1 MEIKHKD
8 GTFQVNLIDYGT
20 KDWQSVDKVFVIDG
34 FRYKFPIH
42 RPSDR
47 LDFNKELEDL
57 LREAPTSK
65 MNFRIDT
72 LIHRFV
78 VKELLDTNIHQQNV
92 EQSKELQSNGI
103 NINIVSEIN
112 RV

>member
-8 GTFQVNLIDYGT
+8 GTFEVNLIDYGT
-20 KDWQSVDKVFVIDG
+20 KDCQSVDRIFVIDG

-47 LDFNKELEDL
+47 LDFNKELKDL
-57 LREAPTSK
+57 LSETPSSK

-78 VKELLDTNIHQQNV
+78 VKELLDTRIHQQTV
-92 EQSKELQSNGI
+92 EQSKGL

>member
-8 GTFQVNLIDYGT
+8 GTFEVNLIDLGT
-20 KDWQSVDKVFVIDG
+20 KDCQSVDRIFVIDG

-42 RPSDR
+42 RPSDK
-47 LDFNKELEDL
+47 LDFNKELKDL
-57 LREAPTSK
+57 LSEAPSSK

-78 VKELLDTNIHQQNV
+78 VKELLDTRIHQENV
-92 EQSKELQSNGI
+92 KQSKGL

>member
-20 KDWQSVDKVFVIDG
+20 KDCQSVDKVFVIDG

-47 LDFNKELEDL
+47 LDFNKELKDL
-57 LREAPTSK
+57 LSETPSSK

-78 VKELLDTNIHQQNV
+78 VKELLDTRIHQQTV
-92 EQSKELQSNGI
+92 EQSKGL

>member
-1 MEIKHKD
+1 MIEIKYKD
-8 GTFQVNLIDYGT
+8 DTFQVNLIDYGT
-20 KDWQSVDKVFVIDG
+20 KDCQSVNRIFVIDG

-42 RPSDR
+42 RSSDR

-65 MNFRIDT
+65 MNFRIDS

-78 VKELLDTNIHQQNV
+78 VKELLDSGIHKQTV
-92 EQSKELQSNGI
+92 EQSKGL
-103 NINIVSEIN
+103 NINSLTIID

>member
-1 MEIKHKD
+1 MEIKYKD
-8 GTFQVNLIDYGT
+8 DTFQVNLIDYGT
-20 KDWQSVDKVFVIDG
+20 KDCQSVDKVFIIDG

-42 RPSDR
+42 RSSDK

-57 LREAPTSK
+57 LSEAPTSK

-78 VKELLDTNIHQQNV
+78 VKELLDTNIHQQTV
-92 EQSKELQSNGI
+92 EQSKELNMNLISTI
-103 NINIVSEIN
+103 D
-112 RV
+112 RFKYT

>member
-8 GTFQVNLIDYGT
+8 GTFEVNLIDYGT
-20 KDWQSVDKVFVIDG
+20 KDCQSVDRIFVIDG

-47 LDFNKELEDL
+47 LDFNKELKDL
-57 LREAPTSK
+57 LSEAPSSK

-78 VKELLDTNIHQQNV
+78 VKELLDTRIHQEIV
-92 EQSKELQSNGI
+92 KQSKGL
-103 NINIVSEIN
+103 NINIVNEIH

>member
-8 GTFQVNLIDYGT
+8 GTFEGNLIDYGT
-20 KDWQSVDKVFVIDG
+20 KDCQSVDRIFVIDG

-47 LDFNKELEDL
+47 LDFNKELKDL
-57 LREAPTSK
+57 LSEAPSSK

-78 VKELLDTNIHQQNV
+78 VKELLDTRIHQQTV
-92 EQSKELQSNGI
+92 EQSKGL
-103 NINIVSEIN
+103 NINVVSEIN

>member
-8 GTFQVNLIDYGT
+8 GTFEVNLIDYGT
-20 KDWQSVDKVFVIDG
+20 KDCQSVDRIFVIDG

-47 LDFNKELEDL
+47 LDFNKELKDL
-57 LREAPTSK
+57 LNEAPSSK

-72 LIHRFV
+72 LIYRFV
-78 VKELLDTNIHQQNV
+78 AKELLDTRIHQENV
-92 EQSKELQSNGI
+92 KQSKGKNL
-103 NINIVSEIN
+103 NILTIID

>member
-1 MEIKHKD
+1 MEIKYKD
-8 GTFQVNLIDYGT
+8 ETFQVNLIDYGT
-20 KDWQSVDKVFVIDG
+20 KDCQSVNRIFVIDG

-47 LDFNKELEDL
+47 LDFNKELKDL
-57 LREAPTSK
+57 LSEAPSSK
-65 MNFRIDT
+65 MNFRIDS

-78 VKELLDTNIHQQNV
+78 VKELLDSGIHQENV
-92 EQSKELQSNGI
+92 KQSKRRDL
-103 NINIVSEIN
+103 NINVVSEIN

>member
-8 GTFQVNLIDYGT
+8 GTFEVNLIDYGT
-20 KDWQSVDKVFVIDG
+20 KDCQSVDRIFVIDG

-47 LDFNKELEDL
+47 LDFNKDLKDL
-57 LREAPTSK
+57 LSETPSSK

-78 VKELLDTNIHQQNV
+78 VKELLDTNIHQQTV
-92 EQSKELQSNGI
+92 EQYKGL

>member
-20 KDWQSVDKVFVIDG
+20 KDCQSVDKVFVIDG

-47 LDFNKELEDL
+47 LDFNKELKDL
-57 LREAPTSK
+57 LSEAPSSK

-78 VKELLDTNIHQQNV
+78 VKELLDTSIHQQTV
-92 EQSKELQSNGI
+92 EQYKGL

>member
-20 KDWQSVDKVFVIDG
+20 KDCQSVDKVFVIDG

-47 LDFNKELEDL
+47 LDFNKELKDL
-57 LREAPTSK
+57 LSEAPSSK

-78 VKELLDTNIHQQNV
+78 VKELLDTNIHQQTV
-92 EQSKELQSNGI
+92 EQSKEL
-103 NINIVSEIN
+103 NINVVSEIN

>member
-8 GTFQVNLIDYGT
+8 GTFEVNLIDYGT
-20 KDWQSVDKVFVIDG
+20 KDCQSVDRIFVIDG

-47 LDFNKELEDL
+47 LDFNKELKDL
-57 LREAPTSK
+57 LSEAPSSK

-78 VKELLDTNIHQQNV
+78 VKELLDTRIHQENV
-92 EQSKELQSNGI
+92 KQRKGL

>member
-1 MEIKHKD
+1 MIEIKYKD
-8 GTFQVNLIDYGT
+8 ETFQVNLIDYGT
-20 KDWQSVDKVFVIDG
+20 KDCQSVNRIFVIDG

-57 LREAPTSK
+57 LSEAPSSK
-65 MNFRIDT
+65 MNFRIDS

-78 VKELLDTNIHQQNV
+78 VKELLDSGIHQENV
-92 EQSKELQSNGI
+92 KQSKGL
-103 NINIVSEIN
+103 NINVVSEIN

>member
-8 GTFQVNLIDYGT
+8 GTFEVNLIDYGT
-20 KDWQSVDKVFVIDG
+20 KDCQSVDRIFVIDG

-47 LDFNKELEDL
+47 LDFNKELKDL
-57 LREAPTSK
+57 LSEAPSSK

>member
-8 GTFQVNLIDYGT
+8 GTFEVNLIDYGT
-20 KDWQSVDKVFVIDG
+20 KDCQSVDRIFVIDG

-47 LDFNKELEDL
+47 LDFNKELKDL
-57 LREAPTSK
+57 LSEAPSSK
-65 MNFRIDT
+65 MNFRIDS

-78 VKELLDTNIHQQNV
+78 VKELLDTGIHQEIV
-92 EQSKELQSNGI
+92 KQSKRL
-103 NINIVSEIN
+103 NINIVNEIN

>member
-8 GTFQVNLIDYGT
+8 GTFEVNLIDYGT
-20 KDWQSVDKVFVIDG
+20 KDCQSVDRIFVIDG

-57 LREAPTSK
+57 LSEAPSSK

-78 VKELLDTNIHQQNV
+78 VKELLDTRIHQENV
-92 EQSKELQSNGI
+92 KQRKGL

>member
-20 KDWQSVDKVFVIDG
+20 KDCQSVDKVFVIDG

-42 RPSDR
+42 RPSDG
-47 LDFNKELEDL
+47 LDFNKELKDL
-57 LREAPTSK
+57 LSEAPSSK

-78 VKELLDTNIHQQNV
+78 VKELLDTRIHQETV
-92 EQSKELQSNGI
+92 KQSKGL
-103 NINIVSEIN
+103 NINVVSEIN

>member
-8 GTFQVNLIDYGT
+8 GTFEVNLIDYGT
-20 KDWQSVDKVFVIDG
+20 KDCQSVDRIFVIDG
-34 FRYKFPIH
+34 FRFKFPIH

-47 LDFNKELEDL
+47 LDFNKELKDL
-57 LREAPTSK
+57 LSEAPSSK

-78 VKELLDTNIHQQNV
+78 VKELLDTRIHQQTV
-92 EQSKELQSNGI
+92 EQSKGL
-103 NINIVSEIN
+103 NINVVSEIN

>member
-20 KDWQSVDKVFVIDG
+20 KDCQDVDKIFVIDG

-42 RPSDR
+42 RPSDK

-57 LREAPTSK
+57 LSEAPTSK

-78 VKELLDTNIHQQNV
+78 VKELLDTNIHQENV
-92 EQSKELQSNGI
+92 EQSKEL
-103 NINIVSEIN
+103 NINVVSIIDRFN
-112 RV
+112 SL

>member
-8 GTFQVNLIDYGT
+8 GTFEVNLIDYGT
-20 KDWQSVDKVFVIDG
+20 KDCQSVNRIFVIDG

-42 RPSDR
+42 RSSDR
-47 LDFNKELEDL
+47 LDFNKELKDL
-57 LREAPTSK
+57 LSEAPSSK
-65 MNFRIDT
+65 MNFRIDS

-78 VKELLDTNIHQQNV
+78 VKELLDTGIHQEIV
-92 EQSKELQSNGI
+92 KQSKRL
-103 NINIVSEIN
+103 NINIVNEIN

>member
-1 MEIKHKD
+1 MEIKYKD
-8 GTFQVNLIDYGT
+8 DTFQVNLIDYGT
-20 KDWQSVDKVFVIDG
+20 KDCQEVDRIFIIDG

-65 MNFRIDT
+65 MNFRIDS

-78 VKELLDTNIHQQNV
+78 VKEILDTNIHQENV
-92 EQSKELQSNGI
+92 KQSKGL
-103 NINIVSEIN
+103 NINSLTIIDRIN
-112 RV
+112 SI

>member
-8 GTFQVNLIDYGT
+8 GTFEVNLIDYGT
-20 KDWQSVDKVFVIDG
+20 KDCQSVDRIFVIDG

-47 LDFNKELEDL
+47 LDFNKELKDL
-57 LREAPTSK
+57 LSEAPSSK

-78 VKELLDTNIHQQNV
+78 VKELLDTRIHQQTV
-92 EQSKELQSNGI
+92 EQSKGL

>member
-8 GTFQVNLIDYGT
+8 GNFQVNLIDYGT
-20 KDWQSVDKVFVIDG
+20 KDCQSVDKVFVIDG

-47 LDFNKELEDL
+47 LDFNKELKDL
-57 LREAPTSK
+57 LSEAPSSK

-78 VKELLDTNIHQQNV
+78 VKELLDTRIHQQTV
-92 EQSKELQSNGI
+92 EQSKGL

>member
-8 GTFQVNLIDYGT
+8 GTFEVNLIDYGT
-20 KDWQSVDKVFVIDG
+20 KDCQSVDRIFVIDG

-42 RPSDR
+42 RPSDK
-47 LDFNKELEDL
+47 LDFNKELKDL
-57 LREAPTSK
+57 LSEAPTSK

-78 VKELLDTNIHQQNV
+78 VKELLDTRIHQENV
-92 EQSKELQSNGI
+92 KQRKGL

>member
-8 GTFQVNLIDYGT
+8 GTFEVNLIDYGT
-20 KDWQSVDKVFVIDG
+20 KDCQSVDRIFVIDG

-42 RPSDR
+42 RPSDK
-47 LDFNKELEDL
+47 LDFNKELKDL
-57 LREAPTSK
+57 LSEAPSSK

-78 VKELLDTNIHQQNV
+78 VKELLDTRIHQENV
-92 EQSKELQSNGI
+92 KQSKGL
-103 NINIVSEIN
+103 NINIVNEIH

>member
-8 GTFQVNLIDYGT
+8 GTFEVNLIDYGT
-20 KDWQSVDKVFVIDG
+20 KDCQSVDRIFVIDG

-47 LDFNKELEDL
+47 LDFNKELKDL
-57 LREAPTSK
+57 LSEAPSSK

-78 VKELLDTNIHQQNV
+78 VKELLDTRIHQQTV
-92 EQSKELQSNGI
+92 EQSKGL
-103 NINIVSEIN
+103 NINVVSEIN

>member
-8 GTFQVNLIDYGT
+8 GTFEVNLIDYGT
-20 KDWQSVDKVFVIDG
+20 KDCQSVDRIFVIDG

-42 RPSDR
+42 CPSDR
-47 LDFNKELEDL
+47 LDFNKELKDL
-57 LREAPTSK
+57 LSEAPSSK

-78 VKELLDTNIHQQNV
+78 VKELLDTRIHQQTV
-92 EQSKELQSNGI
+92 EQSKGL

>member
-20 KDWQSVDKVFVIDG
+20 KDCQNVDKVFVIDG

-42 RPSDR
+42 RSSDR

-65 MNFRIDT
+65 MNFRIDS

-78 VKELLDTNIHQQNV
+78 VKELLDSGIHKQTV
-92 EQSKELQSNGI
+92 EQSKGL
-103 NINIVSEIN
+103 NINSLTIID

>member
-8 GTFQVNLIDYGT
+8 GTFEVNLIDYGT
-20 KDWQSVDKVFVIDG
+20 KDCQSVDRIFVIDG

-47 LDFNKELEDL
+47 LDFNKELKDL
-57 LREAPTSK
+57 LSEAPSSK

-78 VKELLDTNIHQQNV
+78 VKELLDTRIHQQTV
-92 EQSKELQSNGI
+92 EQYKGL

>member
-8 GTFQVNLIDYGT
+8 GTFEVNLIDYGT
-20 KDWQSVDKVFVIDG
+20 KDCQSVDRIFVIDG

-57 LREAPTSK
+57 LSEAPSSK

-78 VKELLDTNIHQQNV
+78 VKELLDTRIHQENV
-92 EQSKELQSNGI
+92 KQRKGL

-112 RV
+112 TV

>member
-8 GTFQVNLIDYGT
+8 GTFEVNLIDYGT
-20 KDWQSVDKVFVIDG
+20 KDCQSVDRIFVIDG

-65 MNFRIDT
+65 MNFRIDA
-72 LIHRFV
+72 LLHRFV
-78 VKELLDTNIHQQNV
+78 VKELLDTRIHQQTV
-92 EQSKELQSNGI
+92 EQSKGL
-103 NINIVSEIN
+103 NINVVSEIN

>member
-20 KDWQSVDKVFVIDG
+20 KDCQDVDKVFVIDG

-42 RPSDR
+42 RPSDK

-57 LREAPTSK
+57 LSEAPTSK

-78 VKELLDTNIHQQNV
+78 VKELLDTNIHQENV
-92 EQSKELQSNGI
+92 EQSKEL
-103 NINIVSEIN
+103 NINVVSIIDRFN
-112 RV
+112 SL

>member
-1 MEIKHKD
+1 MEFKHKD

-20 KDWQSVDKVFVIDG
+20 KDCQSVDKVFVIDG

-47 LDFNKELEDL
+47 LDFNKELKDL
-57 LREAPTSK
+57 LSETPSSK

-78 VKELLDTNIHQQNV
+78 VKELLDTRIHQQTV
-92 EQSKELQSNGI
+92 EQSKGL

>member
-8 GTFQVNLIDYGT
+8 GTFKVNLIDYGT
-20 KDWQSVDKVFVIDG
+20 KDCQSVDKVFVIDG
-34 FRYKFPIH
+34 FSYKFPIH

-47 LDFNKELEDL
+47 LDFNKELKDL
-57 LREAPTSK
+57 LSEAPSSK

-78 VKELLDTNIHQQNV
+78 VKELLDTRIHQQTV
-92 EQSKELQSNGI
+92 EQSKGL

>member
-20 KDWQSVDKVFVIDG
+20 KDCQDVDKVFIIDG

-42 RPSDR
+42 RPSDK

-57 LREAPTSK
+57 LSEAPTSK

-78 VKELLDTNIHQQNV
+78 VKELLDTNIHQENV
-92 EQSKELQSNGI
+92 EQSKEL
-103 NINIVSEIN
+103 NINVVSIIDRFN
-112 RV
+112 SI

>member
-8 GTFQVNLIDYGT
+8 GTFEVNLIDYGT
-20 KDWQSVDKVFVIDG
+20 KDCQSVDRIFVIDG

-42 RPSDR
+42 RPSDK
-47 LDFNKELEDL
+47 LDFNKELKDL
-57 LREAPTSK
+57 LSEAPTSK

-78 VKELLDTNIHQQNV
+78 VKELLDTNIHQENV
-92 EQSKELQSNGI
+92 KQSKGLKSNGI
-103 NINIVSEIN
+103 NINVVSEIN